1 MPLQTRATPPEGAS
15 YYSAGFL
22 RQTLAHGDL
31 VVARTFQA
39 ERRPMRDN
47 SHTAETF
54 GIQDAILC
62 TVHLKHMDP
71 GHTWWDGRHLPTSEM
86 TEGSLHVHDLR
97 YNWTSE
103 LIDAFD
109 CVHFS
114 FPQTL
119 LRAVVLDDQPDSRI
133 EIAARTFDAERTDQT
148 LLHLARSLLPGLA
161 RPQEVS
167 RLFADHVISAAAAHF
182 TSAYGSVRLVNRRNG
197 RLAPWQQARVLEY
210 LAAHLDTDITV
221 SELRR
226 DLLAIVEPF
235 RPCVPGHHGHAAA
248 SLPPRQARRPGHGT
262 AGAHRSIARRDRRRV
277 RLCRPEPP
285 DPGVQPNRRGQS
297 RQVAAAASRIVQ
309 LAAEF
314 GAALSKASRCVQ
326 WQPAITD

>member
-1 MPLQTRATPPEGAS
+1 MPLQMRATPPEGAS

-39 ERRPMRDN
+39 ERRTMRDN

-62 TVHLKHMDP
+62 TVHLRHMDP
-71 GHTWWDGRHLPTSEM
+71 GHTWWDGRHLPTSAM
-86 TEGSLHVHDLR
+86 TEGSLHLHDLR

-103 LIDAFD
+103 LTDAFD

-119 LRAVVLDDQPDSRI
+119 LRTVVLDDQPDSRI
-133 EIAARTFDAERTDQT
+133 EIAARVFDGERTDQT

-161 RPQEVS
+161 RPHEVS
-167 RLFADHVISAAAAHF
+167 RLFADHVIAAAAAHF
-182 TSAYGSVRLVNRRNG
+182 ASAYGSVRVTNRRKG
-197 RLAPWQQARVLEY
+197 RLAPWQEARVLEY

-221 SELRR
+221 SELAAICRQSPSHFAHAFR
-226 DLLAIVEPF
+226 ATMGMPPHRFLLGKRVGRAMELLVHTEQSLGEI
-235 RPCVPGHHGHAAA
+235 AAA
-248 SLPPRQARRPGHGT
+248 CGFADQSHLTRVFSRTVGVSPGKWRQQR
-262 AGAHRSIARRDRRRV
+262 
-277 RLCRPEPP
+277 
-285 DPGVQPNRRGQS
+285 
-297 RQVAAAASRIVQ
+297 
-309 LAAEF
+309 
-314 GAALSKASRCVQ
+314 
-326 WQPAITD
+326 TD